1 MCRWWIKKR
10 ILLSWI
16 MILLASGISMDS
28 YAFEYESLGRRDP
41 FVPLIGISELS
52 SASGAR
58 GILTIDD
65 VSLQGIV
72 TGPNGKRAVVIN
84 GELMQEGHMIERLFI
99 EAIGDNIVMIKIDEE
114 RFYLKLYE

>member
-1 MCRWWIKKR
+1 MFQRTKKNV
-10 ILLSWI
+10 LFFCVML
-16 MILLASGISMDS
+16 LLAVSIC
-28 YAFEYESLGRRDP
+28 FECGAYQYDAHGRRDP
-41 FVPLIGISELS
+41 FVPLIGVSDTS

-72 TGPNGKRAVVIN
+72 TSSDGKRAVVIN
-84 GELMQEGHMIERLFI
+84 GELMNEGQRVERLLV
-99 EAIGDNIVMIKIDEE
+99 ESIGDNVVMIKIDEE